1 MSSTSTRRIDAQLE
15 AATARWGRVEC
26 RTVTTVADSSGSLN
40 DTYFDLNMVGADFS
54 EQQYYVWFNV
64 SAAGV
69 DPAVSGKIGIQVAIA
84 TDATAEV
91 VATAIEAA
99 VNLLDKEV
107 FVSVSGSVIT
117 FENQIQGA
125 ITAEADSG
133 STGFTLVQAAAGVTV
148 DLGATSGALELTS
161 STEVVDI
168 TSNQTGS
175 IIGSQ
180 IYVGSAVE
188 ISMSLIEVT
197 KERFDI
203 LVGEVTG
210 DSVTPVSGTKV
221 TGYGESR
228 LFQALDELG
237 GQLILHPI
245 RLAVTDKS
253 SDVVFWKSA
262 PKPESLNFDG
272 TAPQELA
279 VSFTAYLDSAY
290 NSAINLYSRGDWTQ
304 KGLRA

>member
-1 MSSTSTRRIDAQLE
+1 MMGSSTKRIDAQLE
-15 AATARWGRVEC
+15 AATARWGRAGC
-26 RTVTTVADSSGSLN
+26 RTIETVADSSGSLDN
-40 DTYFDLNMVGADFS
+40 TYFDLNVIGADF
-54 EQQYYVWFNV
+54 EEIQYYVYNGTDP
-64 SAAGV
+64 SIAGKTGIV
-69 DPAVSGKIGIQVAIA
+69 WINSTDDTAVEVAGKIK
-84 TDATAEV
+84 
-91 VATAIEAA
+91 TAIENADI
-99 VNLLDKEV
+99 LIEV
-107 FVSVSGSVIT
+107 SLVGSVLT
-117 FENQIQGA
+117 LENRAQGA
-125 ITAEADSG
+125 ITVEADSG
-133 STGFTLVQAAAGVTV
+133 STGFTFETLIEGLSVE
-148 DLGATSGALELTS
+148 LGATSGALELTS

-180 IYVGSAVE
+180 IYVGSTVE
-188 ISMSLIEVT
+188 ISMSLIEVN
-197 KERFDI
+197 KARYDV

-210 DSVTPVSGTKV
+210 DSVTPVGGTKV

-228 LFQALDELG
+228 LFQSLDDLG

-245 RLAVTDKS
+245 RLDVSDKS

-279 VSFTAYLDSAY
+279 VTFTAYLDGAY
-290 NSAINLYSRGDWTQ
+290 NKAINLYTRGDWSQ